1 MDNQVSGRRMQIRLS
16 TSIFG
21 LKFKVSSFISFMAW
35 TGMTFCVLMILA
47 SLALL
52 TIPTDVKPSLPGGR
66 YEENLPLFYTMY
78 GLGAVLMASALPLL
92 PMFYLLRKRNVE
104 KDLEGVLQM
113 LKIIC
118 YVQSGLELIVL
129 VFTPVPMAMGILA
142 GVVLSIF
149 FISMKIHGIRTRNP
163 KYIKA
168 FIISQYIL
176 FILGLFGTFIVSI
189 YISDTL
195 SQFWIFLLAVVVMM
209 CYTFIWIFE
218 MGFIITLNTL
228 LEEKDRSR
236 NSKVNA

>member
-1 MDNQVSGRRMQIRLS
+1 MQIRLS

-21 LKFKVSSFISFMAW
+21 LNFKVSSFTSFLSW
-35 TGMTFCVLMILA
+35 TGMTSCVLMLLA

-52 TIPTDVKPSLPGGR
+52 TIPTDIMPCMQAQGLR
-66 YEENLPLFYTMY
+66 YQEYLPLFYTMY

-149 FISMKIHGIRTRNP
+149 FISMKMHGIRTRNP

-209 CYTFIWIFE
+209 CYTFIWIFN